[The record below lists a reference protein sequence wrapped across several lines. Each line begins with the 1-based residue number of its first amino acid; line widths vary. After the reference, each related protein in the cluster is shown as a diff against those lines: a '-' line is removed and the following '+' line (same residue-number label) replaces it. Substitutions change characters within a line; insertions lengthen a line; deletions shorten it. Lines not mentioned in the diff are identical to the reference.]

1 MCHKELTKSLSTLVE
16 CKIVGCNLATVLCWL
31 GVSRPSA
38 YVGIVG
44 LRVWTPTGELSIYI
58 PRGSR
63 PSNRVGIVQTH
74 NYKHEIVLL
83 A

>member
-1 MCHKELTKSLSTLVE
+1 MSGCELFRQRS
-16 CKIVGCNLATVLCWL
+16 CAG
-31 GVSRPSA
+31 GRGSRPSA

-44 LRVWTPTGELSIYI
+44 LRVWTPTGELGISI

-63 PSNRVGIVQTH
+63 PSNRVGIVETY